1 MKLSDGPS
9 NDALENMDPGVQR
22 MQKLAMLMERMSDA
36 SMRDDLRVNGLKP
49 TYGPNGEDFTSVSED
64 LVQLLEKALTG
75 EESAE
80 ISMLI
85 AELNSDIDRE
95 RREGIYNSLNSMF
108 AKEIEPA
115 TEEEAADL
123 EQEYQNVTGGS
134 LDKEKAIAA
143 DNQYGNVWG
152 LAQVSLGM
160 MIYNMSEQINLTE
173 DGQSELEMVLEN
185 SGLNPTTI
193 KDVIFLLTNKSV

>member
-64 LVQLLEKALTG
+64 LVQLLEKDLTG

-85 AELNSDIDRE
+85 ADLNSDIDRE
-95 RREGIYNSLNSMF
+95 GIYKSLNSII
-108 AKEIEPA
+108 AGKINPA
-115 TEEEAADL
+115 TEEEVADL
-123 EQEYQNVTGGS
+123 EREYQNVTGGS
-134 LDKEKAIAA
+134 LDAEKAIAA